1 MVRRLKKKRRI
12 RLTKSEKQLA
22 FLTGRVAS
30 TGITIG
36 IGTVSGALGVA
47 GGPVGIGAAATAGT
61 VAAIPFTQPL
71 GKKIREEVKR
81 RIRARK
87 RRTRKNG

>member
-1 MVRRLKKKRRI
+1 MVRRLKKKRI

-36 IGTVSGALGVA
+36 IGTVGGAMGIA
-47 GGPVGIGAAATAGT
+47 GGPIGIGAGAALATGAS
-61 VAAIPFTQPL
+61 VPFTQPL

-81 RIRARK
+81 RIRLRK
-87 RRTRKNG
+87 RRARKNG